1 MCFLNFPVSLY
12 HLFTQAYR
20 NGGRG
25 ACSRIVLAISS
36 DLRDEVKNAPFARP
50 GKNKIK
56 KKYITCHIYLTCN
69 SILVYVSRS

>member
-1 MCFLNFPVSLY
+1 MCFLHFPVSLY
-12 HLFTQAYR
+12 HLFIQAYR

-50 GKNKIK
+50 GKK
-56 KKYITCHIYLTCN
+56 
-69 SILVYVSRS
+69 